1 MQLQINGQAQTLTLQ
16 DQPTVHDVLVCLDV
30 PTVRG
35 VAVALNDQVVPRSQW
50 SQTPVHSHDR
60 LEIIQATQ
68 GG

>member
-16 DQPTVHDVLVCLDV
+16 DQPTIHDVLVCLNV

-50 SQTPVHSHDR
+50 PQTTVQPNDR